1 MIRAASGLLEDR
13 AVEEL
18 AQSRGVGR
26 ETVRGQV
33 KAVLAKTGCR
43 SQAGFIR
50 RLAPL
55 TTAA

>member
-1 MIRAASGLLEDR
+1 MNRTASGLLEGR
-13 AVEEL
+13 TVEEL

-43 SQAGFIR
+43 SPADFIR

-55 TTAA
+55 TTLA